1 MCASPRARR
10 TGREPARRPA
20 WWHAAL
26 RGAAVAAA
34 IALSSPGLAQSQGS
48 RAEAAKTEARAAEA
62 KRLHDLARELYDDG
76 EYRKAIEKLEQALA
90 LDPEGKELVY
100 NLGLIHEKLA
110 EPLEAERWF
119 RRYLEVETDP
129 VLRERTLRALKR
141 IEGVKRDQAAARA
154 RQVESAAPTGAPA
167 PSAAPPPPPPPSTTT
182 RPVGPWVWIT
192 GGVAVSALIV
202 GNAFAISAVSKSPG
216 SDARTGG
223 SVGVADLQADADAA
237 HSRAIIADVSF
248 VVALLAGAGAAYLY
262 LSTPPVPR
270 TAAPHHHPPRRAGT
284 RGQSVAATF

>member
-1 MCASPRARR
+1 MCVSPRARR

-26 RGAAVAAA
+26 RTAAVTAS
-34 IALSSPGLAQSQGS
+34 IALSSPGFAQSQGS
-48 RAEAAKTEARAAEA
+48 RAEAAKAEARAAEA
-62 KRLHDLARELYDDG
+62 KRLHDEARELYDDG
-76 EYRKAIEKLEQALA
+76 EYRKAIERLEQALA
-90 LDPEGKELVY
+90 LDPDGKELVY

-129 VLRERTLRALKR
+129 VLRERTQRALKR

-154 RQVESAAPTGAPA
+154 RQESAAPAA
-167 PSAAPPPPPPPSTTT
+167 PSAQTAATPPPPPPPTTT

-202 GNAFAISAVSKSPG
+202 GNAFAISKSPG
-216 SDARTGG
+216 NDARTGG

-270 TAAPHHHPPRRAGT
+270 TAATQAPPRRASA
-284 RGQSVAATF
+284 RGQGVAATF

>member
-10 TGREPARRPA
+10 TGREPGRRPA

-26 RGAAVAAA
+26 RGAAVAAS
-34 IALSSPGLAQSQGS
+34 IGLSSPGFAQSQGS
-48 RAEAAKTEARAAEA
+48 RVEAAKAEARAAEA
-62 KRLHDLARELYDDG
+62 KRLHDEARELYDDG

-90 LDPEGKELVY
+90 LDPDGKELVY

-119 RRYLEVETDP
+119 RRYLEVETNP
-129 VLRERTLRALKR
+129 ILRERTQRALKR
-141 IEGVKRDQAAARA
+141 IEGVKRDQAAART
-154 RQVESAAPTGAPA
+154 RQAESAAP
-167 PSAAPPPPPPPSTTT
+167 AASSQAATPPPPPPPTTS

-237 HSRAIIADVSF
+237 HSRAIAADVSF

-270 TAAPHHHPPRRAGT
+270 TAAPQASPRRAGP
-284 RGQSVAATF
+284 RGHGLAATF

>member
-1 MCASPRARR
+1 V
-10 TGREPARRPA
+10 T
-20 WWHAAL
+20 
-26 RGAAVAAA
+26 AA
-34 IALSSPGLAQSQGS
+34 IAFCAPAAAQSQAG
-48 RAEAAKTEARAAEA
+48 RGDAAKAEARASEA
-62 KRLHDLARELYDDG
+62 KRLHDEARELYDAG

-129 VLRERTLRALKR
+129 ALRERTQRALKR

-154 RQVESAAPTGAPA
+154 RQAQSATAAPPA
-167 PSAAPPPPPPPSTTT
+167 PQGVPAPPPPATPSS
-182 RPVGPWVWIT
+182 RPVGTWVWLT

-216 SDARTGG
+216 NDARTGG
-223 SVGVADLQADADAA
+223 GVGVADLQADADAA
-237 HSRAIIADVSF
+237 HSRAIVADVSF
-248 VVALLAGAGAAYLY
+248 VVALLAGAASAYLY

-270 TAAPHHHPPRRAGT
+270 AAGPQAPPRRAGA
-284 RGQSVAATF
+284 RGQGAVAIF